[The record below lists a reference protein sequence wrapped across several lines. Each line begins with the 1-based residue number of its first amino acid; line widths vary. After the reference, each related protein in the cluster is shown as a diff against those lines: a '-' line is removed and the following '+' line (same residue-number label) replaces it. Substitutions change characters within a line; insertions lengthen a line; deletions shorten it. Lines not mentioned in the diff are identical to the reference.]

1 MNFNGSKYPALKVR
15 KIVKLGSV
23 TGLVGRRGVGLDKV
37 TLYQAWKI
45 SYVVFWVP
53 RDVCYRR
60 HFFHADWHVTKAFIW
75 TY

>member
-15 KIVKLGSV
+15 KIVKLRSV

-53 RDVCYRR
+53 
-60 HFFHADWHVTKAFIW
+60 
-75 TY
+75 